1 MKIKKFGYIVSAI
14 LYIISAIISRILKLG
29 TMNTYWALFNVFI
42 IVIPAFIQTI
52 FNIKSNKNS
61 DGVIV
66 LYILFGM
73 FTILFLAGILISFL
87 LLFKII
93 EAPLY

>member
-29 TMNTYWALFNVFI
+29 TMNTYWALFNVF
-42 IVIPAFIQTI
+42 PAFIQTI